1 MDVAGNVTED
11 LPVISINAIDG
22 MGINRE
28 IEY

>member
-11 LPVISINAIDG
+11 LPVLSINTFDG
-22 MGINRE
+22 MGINRK